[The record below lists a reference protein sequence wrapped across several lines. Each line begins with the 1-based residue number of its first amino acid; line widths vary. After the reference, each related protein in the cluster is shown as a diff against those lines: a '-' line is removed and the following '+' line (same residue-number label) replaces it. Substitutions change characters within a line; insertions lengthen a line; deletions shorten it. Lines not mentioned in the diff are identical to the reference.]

1 MTSKAT
7 PNNAARE
14 LKALLGDDIQ
24 LLNPDNA
31 TRELKALLGND
42 IQLIK
47 GKNHENTTANAYS
60 RGAICLPSEGA

>member
-1 MTSKAT
+1 MKTSSHQS
-7 PNNAARE
+7 NDARE

-31 TRELKALLGND
+31 TEELKALLGND
-42 IQLIK
+42 IQLTK
-47 GKNHENTTANAYS
+47 GKNHENTTANADS